1 MNGVMILS
9 LSHFINLKKLK
20 KVWKYIWLNIRRKDP
35 VNLYWLWNRSIFSW
49 DGYFLLK
56 KTEVLYFFKGFR
68 ILIFIINDHL
78 LNSFDFIK
86 KNFKI

>member
-49 DGYFLLK
+49 DGYFLFLK
-56 KTEVLYFFKGFR
+56 NRSIVKIFKGFG
-68 ILIFIINDHL
+68 ISIFIINDHL
-78 LNSFDFIK
+78 LNSLIL
-86 KNFKI
+86 